1 MITGCFELYRGS
13 TIVPNFCPLS
23 NLSIERSFFMNSIFC
38 VGATTIELE
47 FTAKRGFI
55 VSDVTIYEANSKVVT
70 GSREI
75 RQR

>member
-1 MITGCFELYRGS
+1 
-13 TIVPNFCPLS
+13 
-23 NLSIERSFFMNSIFC
+23 MNSIFC